1 MFDWELQTFEK
12 PQAVAYS
19 DRFSQIAGEDSPVT
33 QSSGCGIW
41 KGEEMRALGKHGLE
55 HRHFPCRSLGSGGVQ
70 GGLSI

>member
-1 MFDWELQTFEK
+1 MPAFIWHIDGAAVMFDWELQTFEK

-41 KGEEMRALGKHGLE
+41 KGEEMRALVSMGWNTG
-55 HRHFPCRSLGSGGVQ
+55 
-70 GGLSI
+70 I